1 MYMHS
6 DNVLLVLLL
15 YLSHICI
22 INSHETSIHGGLVQV
37 TDRTGTALQ
46 GLMYLLGHVTAARQD
61 WPVSLRNDVL

>member
-15 YLSHICI
+15 YVSHICI
-22 INSHETSIHGGLVQV
+22 SIRMRLPS
-37 TDRTGTALQ
+37 TAALSRWLIAQ
-46 GLMYLLGHVTAARQD
+46 AQLYRAYLLGHVTAARQD